1 MDELS
6 YSIATED
13 DRKGIREFLMKHF
26 LKEETMNVATGI
38 TEEEF
43 APFADK
49 VLDIA
54 LPTPFTVI
62 CRNGNGDIVGV
73 AVSTIYRRD
82 DPEFVDPL
90 ASPQRPEIA
99 AIVDCRDLLS
109 VASAYHRR
117 GIAGKMLDKRKSPE
131 FLKKYGVQGFICQ
144 ASSYANQMLLKKR
157 KDQEL
162 MDVPFTRFTGKNG
175 AQLIQPQDETLS
187 VKLFWKPYN
196 P

>member
-1 MDELS
+1 MDELC
-6 YSIATED
+6 YSIATEN
-13 DRKGIREFLMKHF
+13 DRKEIRDFLMKHF
-26 LKEETMNVATGI
+26 LKEETMNVAT
-38 TEEEF
+38 
-43 APFADK
+43 
-49 VLDIA
+49 
-54 LPTPFTVI
+54 
-62 CRNGNGDIVGV
+62 GNGDIVGV

-99 AIVDCRDLLS
+99 AIGTICEDIHHSIWTLLPEIDTVLELDLLS

-131 FLKKYGVQGFICQ
+131 FLKKYGVQGFVCQ

-162 MDVPFTRFTGKNG
+162 MDVPFTRFTSKNG